1 VVETSDGKADFM
13 ERAEKVAVGPDR
25 EERELLRL
33 LKAALAG
40 NPDWEKIKSSGQTD
54 DINYEKLFAMAQAH
68 QVLPLLYDVLETA
81 VHEETVNAPETAVH
95 EETGEAPETI
105 VQKEA
110 GGMGAWRAV
119 WQQAAR
125 QTVSQ
130 NYHLLFTG
138 KFLTGLLREADIP
151 VALLKGTATSAYY
164 PVPELRKSSDV
175 DLYLLKEG
183 DLPKARAL
191 FLAHGMTVKEEQHS
205 LHHLVMQTAEG
216 IVVELHTLIAEPFDN
231 AAINAYLEKCREV
244 FAAHT
249 EEKEIMGV
257 TLPVLTGACH
267 AYELLLHMLQH
278 FLRAGFG
285 LKLLCDW
292 VVFWKKG
299 VADEEQQLYE
309 RLIAESGLKGFS
321 DVVTAACVEYLGLP
335 EERVSFMK
343 NGRKGNTREKTGT
356 GEQAAGDTLQTAFL
370 RDVLDSEEFGNTS
383 ADRMVAVRGSGFC
396 AYVREFHHQM
406 HLNFPQAG
414 KCFLLWP
421 LLWCMTLVR
430 FLRNNRKIRHISVK
444 AVLRNA
450 KERGELVK
458 GMSLFE
464 K

>member
-1 VVETSDGKADFM
+1 M

-33 LKAALAG
+33 LKAALAE
-40 NPDWEKIKSSGQTD
+40 NSDREKIKSSGQTN

-81 VHEETVNAPETAVH
+81 AQASER
-95 EETGEAPETI
+95 
-105 VQKEA
+105 
-110 GGMGAWRAV
+110 MSAWRAV

-125 QTVSQ
+125 RTVSQ

-191 FLAHGMTVKEEQHS
+191 FLAYGMTVKEEQHS

-299 VADEEQQLYE
+299 VSDEEQQLYE
-309 RLIAESGLKGFS
+309 KMIAESGLKGFS
-321 DVVTAACVEYLGLP
+321 DVVTATCVEYLGLP
-335 EERVSFMK
+335 EESVSFLK
-343 NGRKGNTREKTGT
+343 NGRKGNTREKPGT
-356 GEQAAGDTLQTAFL
+356 GGQTAGYTLQAAFL

-383 ADRMVAVRGSGFC
+383 TDRMVAVRGSGFG
-396 AYVREFHHQM
+396 AYTREFHHQM
-406 HLNFPQAG
+406 HLNFPKAG

-421 LLWCMTLVR
+421 MLWCTTLVR
-430 FLRNNRKIRHISVK
+430 FLRNNRKIRNTSVK

-458 GMSLFE
+458 RMSLFE

>member
-1 VVETSDGKADFM
+1 MIETSDGKADFM

-40 NPDWEKIKSSGQTD
+40 NSDREKINSSGQTD
-54 DINYEKLFAMAQAH
+54 NINYEKLFAMAQAH

-81 VHEETVNAPETAVH
+81 AQASECMV
-95 EETGEAPETI
+95 
-105 VQKEA
+105 
-110 GGMGAWRAV
+110 AWR
-119 WQQAAR
+119 
-125 QTVSQ
+125 TVSQ

-138 KFLTGLLREADIP
+138 KFLTGLLSEADVP

-164 PVPELRKSSDV
+164 PVPELRKSGDV

-231 AAINAYLEKCREV
+231 AAMNTYLEKCREL

-292 VVFWKKG
+292 VVFWEKG
-299 VADEEQQLYE
+299 VSGEEQQLYKK
-309 RLIAESGLKGFS
+309 LITESGLKGFS

-335 EERVSFMK
+335 EESVSFLK
-343 NGRKGNTREKTGT
+343 SNLKEDIAEVPGKGVQT
-356 GEQAAGDTLQTAFL
+356 AGDTLQEAFL
-370 RDVLDSEEFGNTS
+370 RDVLDSEEFGKTS
-383 ADRMVAVRGSGFC
+383 EDRMVAVRCNGFG
-396 AYVREFHHQM
+396 AYTREFQHQM
-406 HLNFPQAG
+406 HLNFPRAG

-430 FLRNNRKIRHISVK
+430 FLRNNRKIRHTSVR

-450 KERGELVK
+450 KARGELVK
-458 GMSLFE
+458 RLSLFE

>member
-1 VVETSDGKADFM
+1 M
-13 ERAEKVAVGPDR
+13 ERAEKAAVGPDR

-40 NPDWEKIKSSGQTD
+40 NSDREKIRSSGQTD

-81 VHEETVNAPETAVH
+81 AH
-95 EETGEAPETI
+95 EETGEAPETAAHE
-105 VQKEA
+105 EA
-110 GGMGAWRAV
+110 VNAPERMGAWRAV

-125 QTVSQ
+125 RTASQ

-151 VALLKGTATSAYY
+151 AALLKGTATSAYY
-164 PVPELRKSSDV
+164 PVPELRKSGDV
-175 DLYLLKEG
+175 DLYLLKKG

-191 FLAHGMTVKEEQHS
+191 FLAYGMTVKEEQHS

-249 EEKEIMGV
+249 KEKEIMGV

-299 VADEEQQLYE
+299 VSGEEQQLYE
-309 RLIAESGLKGFS
+309 RLITESGIKGFS
-321 DVVTAACVEYLGLP
+321 DVVTAVCVEYLGLP
-335 EERVSFMK
+335 EENVSFMK
-343 NGRKGNTREKTGT
+343 SGPKEDTTEVPAT
-356 GEQAAGDTLQTAFL
+356 GEQTAGDTLQAAFL
-370 RDVLDSEEFGNTS
+370 RDVLDSEEFGKTS
-383 ADRMVAVRGSGFC
+383 EDRLVAVRGSGFG
-396 AYVREFHHQM
+396 AYTREFHHQM
-406 HLNFPQAG
+406 HLNFPRAG

-430 FLRNNRKIRHISVK
+430 FLRNNRKIRRTSVK
-444 AVLRNA
+444 AVIKSA
-450 KERGELVK
+450 GERGELVK
-458 GMSLFE
+458 RLFLFE

>member
-1 VVETSDGKADFM
+1 M

-25 EERELLRL
+25 EEQELLRL

-40 NPDWEKIKSSGQTD
+40 NSDREKINSSGQTD
-54 DINYEKLFAMAQAH
+54 NINYEKLFAMAQAH

-81 VHEETVNAPETAVH
+81 AHEEV
-95 EETGEAPETI
+95 GEAPECM
-105 VQKEA
+105 V
-110 GGMGAWRAV
+110 AWRMV

-125 QTVSQ
+125 RTVSQ

-164 PVPELRKSSDV
+164 PVPELRKSGDV

-231 AAINAYLEKCREV
+231 AAMNTYLEKCREL

-299 VADEEQQLYE
+299 VSGEEQQLYE
-309 RLIAESGLKGFS
+309 KLIAESGLKGFS
-321 DVVTAACVEYLGLP
+321 DVVTATCVEYLGLP
-335 EERVSFMK
+335 EESISFLK
-343 NGRKGNTREKTGT
+343 NGRKGNTREKPGT
-356 GEQAAGDTLQTAFL
+356 GGQTAGYTLQAAFL
-370 RDVLDSEEFGNTS
+370 RDVLDSEEFGKTS
-383 ADRMVAVRGSGFC
+383 EDRMVAVRGSGFG
-396 AYVREFHHQM
+396 AYMREFQHQM
-406 HLNFPQAG
+406 HLNFPRTG

-430 FLRNNRKIRHISVK
+430 FLRNNRKIRHTSIR

-450 KERGELVK
+450 KARGELVK
-458 GMSLFE
+458 RLSLFE

>member
-1 VVETSDGKADFM
+1 M
-13 ERAEKVAVGPDR
+13 ERAEKAAVGPDR

-40 NPDWEKIKSSGQTD
+40 NSDREKIRSSGQTD

-81 VHEETVNAPETAVH
+81 AH
-95 EETGEAPETI
+95 EETGEAPETAAHE
-105 VQKEA
+105 EA
-110 GGMGAWRAV
+110 VNAPERMGAWRAV

-125 QTVSQ
+125 RTASQ

-151 VALLKGTATSAYY
+151 AALLKGTATSAYY
-164 PVPELRKSSDV
+164 PVPELRKSGDV
-175 DLYLLKEG
+175 DLYLLKKG

-191 FLAHGMTVKEEQHS
+191 FLAYGMTVKEEQHS

-249 EEKEIMGV
+249 KEKEIMGV

-299 VADEEQQLYE
+299 VSGEEQQLYE
-309 RLIAESGLKGFS
+309 RLITESGIKGFS
-321 DVVTAACVEYLGLP
+321 DVVTAVCVEYLGLP
-335 EERVSFMK
+335 EENVSFMK
-343 NGRKGNTREKTGT
+343 SGPKEDTTEVPAT
-356 GEQAAGDTLQTAFL
+356 GEQTAGDTLQAAFL
-370 RDVLDSEEFGNTS
+370 RDVLDSEEFGKTS
-383 ADRMVAVRGSGFC
+383 EDRMVAVRGSGFG
-396 AYVREFHHQM
+396 AYTREFHHQM
-406 HLNFPQAG
+406 HLNFPRAG

-430 FLRNNRKIRHISVK
+430 FLRNNRKIRRTSVK
-444 AVLRNA
+444 AVIKSA
-450 KERGELVK
+450 GERGELVK
-458 GMSLFE
+458 RLFLFE

>member
-1 VVETSDGKADFM
+1 MIETSDGKADFM

-33 LKAALAG
+33 LKAALAE
-40 NPDWEKIKSSGQTD
+40 NSDREKIKSSGQTN

-81 VHEETVNAPETAVH
+81 AQASER
-95 EETGEAPETI
+95 
-105 VQKEA
+105 
-110 GGMGAWRAV
+110 MSAWRAV

-125 QTVSQ
+125 RTVSQ

-191 FLAHGMTVKEEQHS
+191 FLAYGMTVKEEQHS

-299 VADEEQQLYE
+299 VSDEEQQLYE
-309 RLIAESGLKGFS
+309 KMIAESGLKGFS
-321 DVVTAACVEYLGLP
+321 DVVTATCVEYLGLP
-335 EERVSFMK
+335 EESVSFLK
-343 NGRKGNTREKTGT
+343 NGRKGNTREKPGT
-356 GEQAAGDTLQTAFL
+356 GGQTAGYTLQAAFL

-383 ADRMVAVRGSGFC
+383 TDRMVAVRGSGFG
-396 AYVREFHHQM
+396 AYTREFHHQM
-406 HLNFPQAG
+406 HLNFPKAG

-421 LLWCMTLVR
+421 MLWCTTLVR
-430 FLRNNRKIRHISVK
+430 FLRNNRKIRNTSVK

-458 GMSLFE
+458 RMSLFE

>member
-1 VVETSDGKADFM
+1 M
-13 ERAEKVAVGPDR
+13 ERAEKVAVGSDR

-33 LKAALAG
+33 LKAALAES
-40 NPDWEKIKSSGQTD
+40 PDREKINNSGQTD

-68 QVLPLLYDVLETA
+68 QVLSLLYDVLETA
-81 VHEETVNAPETAVH
+81 AQEEAVNASETTVHEEAGKAPEC
-95 EETGEAPETI
+95 
-105 VQKEA
+105 
-110 GGMGAWRAV
+110 MGAWRTV

-125 QTVSQ
+125 RTVSQ
-130 NYHLLFTG
+130 NYHLLFAG

-151 VALLKGTATSAYY
+151 AALLKGTATSAYY

-231 AAINAYLEKCREV
+231 AAINAYLEKCRAV

-249 EEKEIMGV
+249 EEKEIMGAA
-257 TLPVLTGACH
+257 LPVLTGACH

-299 VADEEQQLYE
+299 VSGEEQQLYE
-309 RLIAESGLKGFS
+309 KLITESGLKGFS
-321 DVVTAACVEYLGLP
+321 DVVTATCVEYLGLP
-335 EERVSFMK
+335 EESISFMK
-343 NGRKGNTREKTGT
+343 NGRKGNTTEKPGT
-356 GEQAAGDTLQTAFL
+356 GEQTAGDTLQTAFL

-383 ADRMVAVRGSGFC
+383 ADRMVAVRGSGFG

-406 HLNFPQAG
+406 HLNFPQSG

-421 LLWCMTLVR
+421 LLWCITLVR
-430 FLRNNRKIRHISVK
+430 FLKNNRKIRNTSVK

-450 KERGELVK
+450 KERGKLVK
-458 GMSLFE
+458 RMSLFE

>member
-1 VVETSDGKADFM
+1 M

-25 EERELLRL
+25 EEQELPRL

-40 NPDWEKIKSSGQTD
+40 NSDREKINSSGQTD
-54 DINYEKLFAMAQAH
+54 NINYEKLFAMAQAH

-81 VHEETVNAPETAVH
+81 AHEEV
-95 EETGEAPETI
+95 GEAPETAAHEENG
-105 VQKEA
+105 EA
-110 GGMGAWRAV
+110 PETAAHEEVGEAPECMVAWRTV

-125 QTVSQ
+125 RTVSQ

-138 KFLTGLLREADIP
+138 KFLTVLLREADIP

-164 PVPELRKSSDV
+164 PVPELRKSGDV

-231 AAINAYLEKCREV
+231 AAMNTCLEKCREL

-292 VVFWKKG
+292 VVFWEKG
-299 VADEEQQLYE
+299 VSGEEQQLYKK
-309 RLIAESGLKGFS
+309 LIAESGLKGFS
-321 DVVTAACVEYLGLP
+321 DVVTATCVEYLGLP
-335 EERVSFMK
+335 EESVSFLK
-343 NGRKGNTREKTGT
+343 SNLKEDIAEVPGKGVQT
-356 GEQAAGDTLQTAFL
+356 AGDTLQEAFL
-370 RDVLDSEEFGNTS
+370 RDVLDSEEFGKTS
-383 ADRMVAVRGSGFC
+383 EDRMVAVRGSGFG
-396 AYVREFHHQM
+396 AYTREFHHQM

-430 FLRNNRKIRHISVK
+430 FLRNNRKIRHTSVR

-450 KERGELVK
+450 KARGELVK
-458 GMSLFE
+458 RLSLFE

>member
-1 VVETSDGKADFM
+1 M
-13 ERAEKVAVGPDR
+13 ERAEKATVGPDR

-40 NPDWEKIKSSGQTD
+40 DSDQKKIKSSGQTD

-81 VHEETVNAPETAVH
+81 AQASER
-95 EETGEAPETI
+95 
-105 VQKEA
+105 
-110 GGMGAWRAV
+110 MGAWRTV

-125 QTVSQ
+125 RTVSR

-151 VALLKGTATSAYY
+151 AALLKGTATSAYY
-164 PVPELRKSSDV
+164 PVPELRKSGDV

-183 DLPKARAL
+183 DLPKARGL

-205 LHHLVMQTAEG
+205 PHHLVMQTAEG

-231 AAINAYLEKCREV
+231 AAMNTYLEKCREL
-244 FAAHT
+244 FTAHT
-249 EEKEIMGV
+249 EEKEIMGI

-299 VADEEQQLYE
+299 VSGEEQQLYKK
-309 RLIAESGLKGFS
+309 LITESGLKGFS
-321 DVVTAACVEYLGLP
+321 DVVTTACVEYLGLP
-335 EERVSFMK
+335 EESVSFLK
-343 NGRKGNTREKTGT
+343 SNLK
-356 GEQAAGDTLQTAFL
+356 
-370 RDVLDSEEFGNTS
+370 EE
-383 ADRMVAVRGSGFC
+383 
-396 AYVREFHHQM
+396 E
-406 HLNFPQAG
+406 
-414 KCFLLWP
+414 
-421 LLWCMTLVR
+421 
-430 FLRNNRKIRHISVK
+430 
-444 AVLRNA
+444 
-450 KERGELVK
+450 
-458 GMSLFE
+458 
-464 K
+464 

>member
-1 VVETSDGKADFM
+1 M

-40 NPDWEKIKSSGQTD
+40 NSDREKIRSSGQTD

-81 VHEETVNAPETAVH
+81 AH
-95 EETGEAPETI
+95 EETGEAPETAAHE
-105 VQKEA
+105 EA
-110 GGMGAWRAV
+110 VNAPERMGAWRAV

-125 QTVSQ
+125 RTVSQ

-138 KFLTGLLREADIP
+138 KFLTGLLREADVP

-164 PVPELRKSSDV
+164 PVPELRKSGDV

-231 AAINAYLEKCREV
+231 AAMNTYLEKCREL

-299 VADEEQQLYE
+299 VSGEEQQLYE
-309 RLIAESGLKGFS
+309 RLITESGIKGFS
-321 DVVTAACVEYLGLP
+321 DVVTAVCVEYLGLP
-335 EERVSFMK
+335 EKNVSFMK
-343 NGRKGNTREKTGT
+343 SGPKEDTTEVPAT
-356 GEQAAGDTLQTAFL
+356 GEQTAGDTLQAAFL
-370 RDVLDSEEFGNTS
+370 RDVLDSEEFGKTS
-383 ADRMVAVRGSGFC
+383 EDRMVAVRGSGFG
-396 AYVREFHHQM
+396 AYTREFHHQM
-406 HLNFPQAG
+406 HLNFPRAG
-414 KCFLLWP
+414 KYFLLWP

-430 FLRNNRKIRHISVK
+430 FLWNNRKIRRTSVK
-444 AVLRNA
+444 AVIKSA
-450 KERGELVK
+450 GERGELVK
-458 GMSLFE
+458 RLFLFE

>member
-1 VVETSDGKADFM
+1 M

-40 NPDWEKIKSSGQTD
+40 NSDRKKINSSGQTD

-81 VHEETVNAPETAVH
+81 AQ
-95 EETGEAPETI
+95 EETGEAPETAAHEE
-105 VQKEA
+105 VGDA
-110 GGMGAWRAV
+110 PDCMGAWRAV

-125 QTVSQ
+125 RTVSQ

-164 PVPELRKSSDV
+164 SVPELRKSGDV
-175 DLYLLKEG
+175 DLYLLKKG

-191 FLAHGMTVKEEQHS
+191 FLAYGMTVKEEQHS

-231 AAINAYLEKCREV
+231 AAINAYLEKCREL

-292 VVFWKKG
+292 VVLWKKG
-299 VADEEQQLYE
+299 MPGEEQQLYKK
-309 RLIAESGLKGFS
+309 LITESGLKSFS

-335 EERVSFMK
+335 EENVSFMK
-343 NGRKGNTREKTGT
+343 SGPKEDTTEVPAT
-356 GEQAAGDTLQTAFL
+356 GEQTAGDTLQAAFL
-370 RDVLDSEEFGNTS
+370 RDVLDSEEFGKTS
-383 ADRMVAVRGSGFC
+383 EDRMVAVRGSGFG
-396 AYVREFHHQM
+396 AYTREFHHQM
-406 HLNFPQAG
+406 HLNFPRAG

-430 FLRNNRKIRHISVK
+430 FLRNNRKIRRTSVK
-444 AVLRNA
+444 AVIKSA
-450 KERGELVK
+450 GERGELVK
-458 GMSLFE
+458 RLFLFE